1 MSRIP
6 ALAENDMTEA
16 QRQVVEAIRSG
27 PRGSAARG
35 PFLAWLASPELA
47 DRAQHLGAYLRFETS
62 VSARLKELA
71 ILCVARHWTAQF
83 EWYAHKKFALDAGLA
98 PSVIDAIEARRRPD
112 FAHDD
117 EAAVYDFAREL
128 HETHHVSDARFQA
141 VKKHLGQAGVVELVG
156 VLGYY
161 TLVSMTLNTFEVPMP
176 EGEPLPLK
184 D

>member
-6 ALAENDMTEA
+6 ALAEKDMTEA
-16 QRQVVEAIRSG
+16 QRRVVAAIRSG

-62 VSARLKELA
+62 VAARLKELA
-71 ILCVARHWTAQF
+71 ILTVARRWTAQF
-83 EWYAHKKFALDAGLA
+83 EWYAHKTFALDAGLSNA
-98 PSVIDAIEARRRPD
+98 VIDAIEARRRPD
-112 FAHDD
+112 FSHDD
-117 EAAVYDFAREL
+117 EAAVYDFCKEL
-128 HETHHVSDARFQA
+128 HETRRVSDARFA
-141 VKKHLGQAGVVELVG
+141 AAKTHLGQAGVVELVG

-161 TLVSMTLNTFEVPMP
+161 TLVSMTLNVFEVPMP
-176 EGEPLPLK
+176 EGEPPPLT

>member
-6 ALAENDMTEA
+6 TVAPEDMTDA
-16 QRQVVEAIRSG
+16 QRRVVEAIRSG

-35 PFLAWLASPELA
+35 PFAAWLASPELA

-62 VSARLKELA
+62 VPARLKELA
-71 ILCVARHWTAQF
+71 ILYVARAWTAQF
-83 EWYAHKKFALDAGLA
+83 EWYAHKRFALDGGLG
-98 PSVIDAIEARRRPD
+98 PEVIDAIQARRRPV
-112 FAHDD
+112 FTRDD
-117 EAAVYDFAREL
+117 EAAVYDFCAEL
-128 HETHHVSDARFQA
+128 HERHQVSDARFQA

-161 TLVSMTLNTFEVPMP
+161 TLVSMTLNVFEVAMP
-176 EGEPLPLK
+176 EGEPPPLA